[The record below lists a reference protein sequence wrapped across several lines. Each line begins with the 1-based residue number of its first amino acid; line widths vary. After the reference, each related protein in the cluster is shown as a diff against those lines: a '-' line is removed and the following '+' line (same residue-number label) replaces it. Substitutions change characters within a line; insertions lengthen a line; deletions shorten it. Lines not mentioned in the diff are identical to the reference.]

1 MTHGLSNTFLRLAV
15 VAALIGMIWGNVMG
29 ATHNHL
35 ASSAHAHLN
44 LLGWVSMAIYG
55 LFYRVMPQAA
65 VGVMPKAHLGLSLV
79 GVVMMVPSLAIVLT
93 QYQPG
98 LAVAQP
104 LLALSGIVVLLSML
118 LFAVVVFK
126 ATGKASAQAVS
137 Q

>member
-1 MTHGLSNTFLRLAV
+1 MALSNTFLRLAV
-15 VAALIGMIWGNVMG
+15 LAALIGMIWGNVMG

-55 LFYRVMPQAA
+55 LFYRVAPQAA
-65 VGVMPKAHLGLSLV
+65 VGVLPRAHFWLSLV
-79 GVVMMVPSLAIVLT
+79 GVMLMVPSLAIVLT

-104 LLALSGIVVLLSML
+104 LLALSGVVILLSML

-126 ATGKASAQAVS
+126 ATGKSPVQAVS